1 MSKKKFYLLLGALI
15 ILVGYIF
22 GSSQN
27 SINPPTFPTPITL
40 SASDSANLIKVTRVV
55 DGDTIEIE
63 GGIKVRYIGIDTPE
77 TVSTRKPVSCF
88 EKESSDKNKEL
99 VLGKEVRL
107 EKDVSEIDKYGRFL
121 RYVYVEGPS
130 TSSGQ
135 ISLFVNDELVKSGYA
150 RVSTYPP
157 DVKYQQRF
165 LDSERYARE
174 NSLGLWSNCRN

>member
-15 ILVGYIF
+15 TLVGYVF

-63 GGIKVRYIGIDTPE
+63 GGAKVRYIGINAPE
-77 TVSTRKPVSCF
+77 SVAPGKPMGCF
-88 EKESSDKNKEL
+88 GKESSNKNIEL

-107 EKDVSEIDKYGRFL
+107 EKDVSETDKYGRLL

-157 DVKYQQRF
+157 DVKYQDLFRQ
-165 LDSERYARE
+165 SEKYARE
-174 NSLGLWSNCRN
+174 NNSGLWGKCF